1 MSTVNPAA
9 IATHL
14 RRVLGY
20 KDIDWLREQV
30 YGDVRR
36 NIIWA
41 LERLC
46 FARESY
52 HDGVFMMAR
61 LAVAE
66 NEEIGNN
73 ATAQL
78 VQLFHIYLAGTEVN
92 LKDRLATLK
101 GLIDERETYIP
112 LTIRCFEAALQNGG
126 FVRIGGAEKF
136 GFENRKDYT
145 PNTWDE
151 IFEYWYGCRD
161 LLLEW
166 INKNPEIVNLL
177 AEMAERKVYNWAR
190 TVRKEVF
197 VPLLEKIA
205 ELKNYAWD
213 TGYEALFQMV
223 HTFGIDAKSLGIAGL
238 MEKMRNQS
246 FKMQLNEARY
256 IQHGQ
261 YRLKDKEQIELSE
274 KLYAPLAA
282 EFIDKEIYA
291 NTEEVKA
298 LLSLITKYPQI
309 NFSIKMRLGWEDP
322 EECLKL
328 APIINE
334 LPLRQVVMHP
344 RLGKQQYKGEV
355 DLKAFEA
362 FQHVC
367 KHPLIYNGDINHIE
381 DIHRIQEQFPGLA
394 GMMIGRG
401 LLANP
406 ALAWE
411 YQQNRTLEFD
421 EMKEKI
427 QSMHTYVYE
436 EYIEQLKGGDLQ
448 ILNKMKAFW
457 EYLLPNAD
465 RKLLKAIHKSTNLHK
480 YTQAVHAFFNQR

>member
-1 MSTVNPAA
+1 MQKTLPIHFAPLQGYTDVIYRNAHAA
-9 IATHL
+9 CFGGINAYYTPFVRLEKGTFRHRDVRGIEPGNNQVPHLIPQLIAPTAEKAEKIL
-14 RRVLGY
+14 SLFIEKGY
-20 KDIDWLREQV
+20 KEADINM
-30 YGDVRR
+30 GCPFP
-36 NIIWA
+36 I
-41 LERLC
+41 
-46 FARESY
+46 
-52 HDGVFMMAR
+52 
-61 LAVAE
+61 LAKR
-66 NEEIGNN
+66 
-73 ATAQL
+73 
-78 VQLFHIYLAGTEVN
+78 H
-92 LKDRLATLK
+92 
-101 GLIDERETYIP
+101 
-112 LTIRCFEAALQNGG
+112 NGS
-126 FVRIGGAEKF
+126 
-136 GFENRKDYT
+136 
-145 PNTWDE
+145 
-151 IFEYWYGCRD
+151 
-161 LLLEW
+161 
-166 INKNPEIVNLL
+166 
-177 AEMAERKVYNWAR
+177 
-190 TVRKEVF
+190 
-197 VPLLEKIA
+197 
-205 ELKNYAWD
+205 
-213 TGYEALFQMV
+213 
-223 HTFGIDAKSLGIAGL
+223 GILP
-238 MEKMRNQS
+238 
-246 FKMQLNEARY
+246 Y
-256 IQHGQ
+256 
-261 YRLKDKEQIELSE
+261 
-274 KLYAPLAA
+274 P
-282 EFIDKEIYA
+282 
-291 NTEEVKA
+291 EEVQA

-309 NFSIKMRLGWEDP
+309 SFSIKMRLGWEDP

-411 YQQNRTLEFD
+411 YQQNRTLEFY

>member
-1 MSTVNPAA
+1 MQKTLPIHFAPLQGYTDVIYRNAHAA
-9 IATHL
+9 CFGGINAYYTPFVRLEKGTFRHRDVRGIEPGNNQVPHLIPQLIAPTAEKAEKIL
-14 RRVLGY
+14 SLFIEKGY
-20 KDIDWLREQV
+20 KEADINM
-30 YGDVRR
+30 GCPFP
-36 NIIWA
+36 I
-41 LERLC
+41 
-46 FARESY
+46 
-52 HDGVFMMAR
+52 
-61 LAVAE
+61 LAKR
-66 NEEIGNN
+66 
-73 ATAQL
+73 
-78 VQLFHIYLAGTEVN
+78 H
-92 LKDRLATLK
+92 
-101 GLIDERETYIP
+101 
-112 LTIRCFEAALQNGG
+112 NGS
-126 FVRIGGAEKF
+126 
-136 GFENRKDYT
+136 
-145 PNTWDE
+145 
-151 IFEYWYGCRD
+151 
-161 LLLEW
+161 
-166 INKNPEIVNLL
+166 
-177 AEMAERKVYNWAR
+177 
-190 TVRKEVF
+190 
-197 VPLLEKIA
+197 
-205 ELKNYAWD
+205 
-213 TGYEALFQMV
+213 
-223 HTFGIDAKSLGIAGL
+223 GILP
-238 MEKMRNQS
+238 
-246 FKMQLNEARY
+246 Y
-256 IQHGQ
+256 
-261 YRLKDKEQIELSE
+261 
-274 KLYAPLAA
+274 P
-282 EFIDKEIYA
+282 
-291 NTEEVKA
+291 EEVQA

-309 NFSIKMRLGWEDP
+309 SFSIKMRLGWEDP

-401 LLANP
+401 LHANP

>member
-1 MSTVNPAA
+1 MQKTLPIHFAPLQGYTDVIYRNAHAA
-9 IATHL
+9 CFGGINAYYTPFVRLEKGTFRHRDVRGIEPGNNQVPHLIPQLIAPTAEKAEKIL
-14 RRVLGY
+14 SLFMEKGY
-20 KDIDWLREQV
+20 KEADINM
-30 YGDVRR
+30 GCPFP
-36 NIIWA
+36 I
-41 LERLC
+41 
-46 FARESY
+46 
-52 HDGVFMMAR
+52 
-61 LAVAE
+61 LAKR
-66 NEEIGNN
+66 
-73 ATAQL
+73 
-78 VQLFHIYLAGTEVN
+78 H
-92 LKDRLATLK
+92 
-101 GLIDERETYIP
+101 
-112 LTIRCFEAALQNGG
+112 NGS
-126 FVRIGGAEKF
+126 
-136 GFENRKDYT
+136 
-145 PNTWDE
+145 
-151 IFEYWYGCRD
+151 
-161 LLLEW
+161 
-166 INKNPEIVNLL
+166 
-177 AEMAERKVYNWAR
+177 
-190 TVRKEVF
+190 
-197 VPLLEKIA
+197 
-205 ELKNYAWD
+205 
-213 TGYEALFQMV
+213 
-223 HTFGIDAKSLGIAGL
+223 GILP
-238 MEKMRNQS
+238 
-246 FKMQLNEARY
+246 Y
-256 IQHGQ
+256 
-261 YRLKDKEQIELSE
+261 
-274 KLYAPLAA
+274 P
-282 EFIDKEIYA
+282 
-291 NTEEVKA
+291 EEVQA

-309 NFSIKMRLGWEDP
+309 SFSIKMRLGWEDP

>member
-1 MSTVNPAA
+1 MQKTLPIHFAPLQGYTDVIYRNAHAA
-9 IATHL
+9 
-14 RRVLGY
+14 
-20 KDIDWLREQV
+20 
-30 YGDVRR
+30 
-36 NIIWA
+36 
-41 LERLC
+41 C
-46 FARESY
+46 F
-52 HDGVFMMAR
+52 G
-61 LAVAE
+61 
-66 NEEIGNN
+66 
-73 ATAQL
+73 
-78 VQLFHIYLAGTEVN
+78 
-92 LKDRLATLK
+92 
-101 GLIDERETYIP
+101 
-112 LTIRCFEAALQNGG
+112 
-126 FVRIGGAEKF
+126 
-136 GFENRKDYT
+136 
-145 PNTWDE
+145 
-151 IFEYWYGCRD
+151 
-161 LLLEW
+161 
-166 INKNPEIVNLL
+166 
-177 AEMAERKVYNWAR
+177 
-190 TVRKEVF
+190 
-197 VPLLEKIA
+197 
-205 ELKNYAWD
+205 
-213 TGYEALFQMV
+213 
-223 HTFGIDAKSLGIAGL
+223 GIDAYYTPFVRLEKGTFRHRDVRGIEPGNNQVPHLIPQLIAPTAEKAEKILSLFIEKGYKEADINMGCPFPILAKRHNGSGIL
-238 MEKMRNQS
+238 P
-246 FKMQLNEARY
+246 Y
-256 IQHGQ
+256 
-261 YRLKDKEQIELSE
+261 
-274 KLYAPLAA
+274 P
-282 EFIDKEIYA
+282 
-291 NTEEVKA
+291 EEVKA

-381 DIHRIQEQFPGLA
+381 DIHRIQEQFPRLA

>member
-1 MSTVNPAA
+1 MQKTLPIHFAPLQGYTDVIYRNAHAA
-9 IATHL
+9 
-14 RRVLGY
+14 
-20 KDIDWLREQV
+20 
-30 YGDVRR
+30 
-36 NIIWA
+36 
-41 LERLC
+41 C
-46 FARESY
+46 F
-52 HDGVFMMAR
+52 G
-61 LAVAE
+61 
-66 NEEIGNN
+66 
-73 ATAQL
+73 
-78 VQLFHIYLAGTEVN
+78 
-92 LKDRLATLK
+92 
-101 GLIDERETYIP
+101 
-112 LTIRCFEAALQNGG
+112 
-126 FVRIGGAEKF
+126 
-136 GFENRKDYT
+136 
-145 PNTWDE
+145 
-151 IFEYWYGCRD
+151 
-161 LLLEW
+161 
-166 INKNPEIVNLL
+166 
-177 AEMAERKVYNWAR
+177 
-190 TVRKEVF
+190 
-197 VPLLEKIA
+197 
-205 ELKNYAWD
+205 
-213 TGYEALFQMV
+213 
-223 HTFGIDAKSLGIAGL
+223 GIDAYYTPFVRLEKGTFRHRDVRGIEPGNNQVPHLIPQLIAPTAEKAEKILSLFIEKGYKEADINMGCPFPILAKRHNGSGIL
-238 MEKMRNQS
+238 P
-246 FKMQLNEARY
+246 Y
-256 IQHGQ
+256 
-261 YRLKDKEQIELSE
+261 
-274 KLYAPLAA
+274 P
-282 EFIDKEIYA
+282 
-291 NTEEVKA
+291 EEVKA

-334 LPLRQVVMHP
+334 LPLRQVVIHP